1 MELNWVQ
8 IVAGMTGAQLIDALN
23 TNSSTA
29 DSAINE
35 LAAAILLRVLGNNI
49 KQLKVQDGKLMYTLD
64 NTNWVEAD
72 NNVWGS
78 ITGTLTDQTD
88 LANALNE
95 KANQSALQQTND
107 NVGALQTTVGNLGT
121 TVQTNTQNI
130 SSNTTAIGELQAKQA
145 VQVSSDTILSIRLN
159 ANGYLEYS
167 LDNIAWEP
175 VLSEAST
182 NWGSIGGLLENQED
196 LIAALNAKATN
207 TALNTHISDT
217 NNPHGVTAEQVGLG
231 NVDNTAD
238 IDKPISTLQQEALD
252 LLASSIST
260 LSNNKLNKTEDIQA
274 IEYITLADYN
284 AAKSAGELSN
294 TTIYIVD

>member
-8 IVAGMTGAQLIDALN
+8 IIAGMTGAQLIDALN

-107 NVGALQTTVGNLGT
+107 NVGALQTTVGR
-121 TVQTNTQNI
+121 
-130 SSNTTAIGELQAKQA
+130 TAHAEGQEKHGGPDRRLRHRLRIPG
-145 VQVSSDTILSIRLN
+145 STI
-159 ANGYLEYS
+159 
-167 LDNIAWEP
+167 
-175 VLSEAST
+175 
-182 NWGSIGGLLENQED
+182 
-196 LIAALNAKATN
+196 
-207 TALNTHISDT
+207 
-217 NNPHGVTAEQVGLG
+217 
-231 NVDNTAD
+231 
-238 IDKPISTLQQEALD
+238 
-252 LLASSIST
+252 
-260 LSNNKLNKTEDIQA
+260 
-274 IEYITLADYN
+274 
-284 AAKSAGELSN
+284 
-294 TTIYIVD
+294 